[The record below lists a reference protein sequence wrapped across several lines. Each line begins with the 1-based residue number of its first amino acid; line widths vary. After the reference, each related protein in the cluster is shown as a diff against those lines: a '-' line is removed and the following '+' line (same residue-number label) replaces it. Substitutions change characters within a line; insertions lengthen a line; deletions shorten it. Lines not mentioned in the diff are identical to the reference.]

1 MKKLLNAILTV
12 PGLSFLNGYKTFLG
26 FAITQIVPLL
36 PPTSQEIARAVGQ
49 ILFAVGLAHKGVKE
63 NL

>member
-1 MKKLLNAILTV
+1 MKKLLNALLTI
-12 PGLSFLNGYKTFLG
+12 PGLSMLNGYKTFLG
-26 FAITQIVPLL
+26 FAIDQAAVLVP
-36 PPTSQEIARAVGQ
+36 PQYQAIAKGIGQ